1 MRVLIIE
8 DHSDIAANIGDFLE
22 PRGWEVDFADSGPRG
37 LGLATQQR
45 FDVLILDLNLPGFD
59 GLELADRLRADESAA
74 SRIAPILMLTARDTL
89 DDKLRGFQA
98 GGDDYMVKPFALLEL
113 EARLQ
118 ALTRRS
124 SGLADDRVP
133 LRLADLTLD
142 LRTLQVRRGSRD
154 IALKPKARKLLEILL
169 RAQGAVLSRADIE
182 SALWGDAPPDGE
194 ALRVHI
200 HELRHAVD
208 QPGEVPLL
216 HTVRG
221 AGYRMSA

>member
-59 GLELADRLRADESAA
+59 GLELADRLRADENAA

-89 DDKLRGFQA
+89 DDKLHGFQA

-142 LRTLQVRRGSRD
+142 LRTLEVRRGSRD

>member
-59 GLELADRLRADESAA
+59 GLELADRLRADENAA
-74 SRIAPILMLTARDTL
+74 SQIAPILMLTARDTL

-98 GGDDYMVKPFALLEL
+98 GGDDYMVKPFVLLEL

-142 LRTLQVRRGSRD
+142 LRTLEVRRGSRD

-182 SALWGDAPPDGE
+182 PALWGDAPPDGE